1 MQEKKYVNMK
11 NAHQVQKKCYHYNTI
26 IWNWIKNKNNDKGKD
41 EDKEVSE
48 KGDTSTRT
56 RPSA

>member
-26 IWNWIKNKNNDKGKD
+26 IWNWIKNNDKGKD
-41 EDKEVSE
+41 EEKEVSE